1 MPIDYSS
8 ESPRSR
14 LARHRISTAAVSASG
29 KLARTLRLFG
39 APLLLLGLFCLSGC
53 GSSAAGNAA
62 EPDPGDLAAARR
74 DGEVSDRPPL
84 ALSAPLAPTPVP
96 ATFDVADL
104 AEKVRP
110 TVVNILTVQRVA
122 GSMVEHPF
130 DFFFGPD
137 GGGRG
142 PGGER
147 ERQGA
152 GTGFIIDASGYV
164 VTNEHVVRDADSV
177 TVRLA
182 DERELAADVVGRD
195 PKLDLAL
202 LKVKNGSDL
211 PAAQLGTSESLRIGE
226 HVLAVGN
233 PFGLG
238 HTVTLGIVSAKAR
251 SIGAGPYD
259 EFIQTDAAI
268 NPGNSGGPL
277 FNWRGEVVGIN
288 TAIRP
293 GANSIGFAIPIDAL
307 RNVLDQLRTNGH
319 VTRGKLGLAFQ
330 PVTADLAQALGLP
343 GPKGAVVA
351 ALEPGGPAARAGLQP
366 GDVILSVGTTS
377 IAHAEELPRAVARNA
392 PGTKLPVKYVRGG
405 QTKDTVATLSALDD
419 EPDRAAS
426 KPGPEEARPRDT
438 RLGLRISPARG
449 GGVRIEEIA
458 AGSPANKELRP
469 GDIVVEVGGKPIAG
483 PAELEQAVER
493 AKPGEVLLVKVRR
506 GGATRFAALRL
517 R

>member
-1 MPIDYSS
+1 MPIAFSAEPS
-8 ESPRSR
+8 TFR
-14 LARHRISTAAVSASG
+14 LARLEARATVPAVQRSLRVLG
-29 KLARTLRLFG
+29 LPILLALFG
-39 APLLLLGLFCLSGC
+39 ASGC
-53 GSSAAGNAA
+53 GSSTASNPA
-62 EPDPGDLAAARR
+62 EPSAGDLAAARR
-74 DGEVSDRPPL
+74 DSQVADRPPL
-84 ALSAPLAPTPVP
+84 ALAPALPPTPVP

-122 GSMVEHPF
+122 GPMVEHPF

-137 GGGRG
+137 GSRS
-142 PGGER
+142 PGGPS

-152 GTGFIIDASGYV
+152 GTGFIIDENGYV

-202 LKVKNGSDL
+202 LKVKNGSHL
-211 PAAQLGTSESLRIGE
+211 PAARLGSSETLRIGE

-307 RNVLDQLRTNGH
+307 RSVLDQLRETGH

-330 PVTADLAQALGLP
+330 PVTADLATALGLP
-343 GPKGAVVA
+343 GPRGAVIA
-351 ALEPGGPAARAGLQP
+351 ALEPGGPAAKAGLLP
-366 GDVILSVGTTS
+366 GDVIVSVGTTE
-377 IAHAEELPRAVARNA
+377 IVHAEELPRAVARNA
-392 PGTKLPVKYVRGG
+392 PGSKLAVRYVRGG
-405 QTKDTVATLSALDD
+405 QSKEVIATLTALEDGEDD
-419 EPDRAAS
+419 ATPS
-426 KPGPEEARPRDT
+426 KVDSDT
-438 RLGLRISPARG
+438 PSSGSKLGLRVSSAKG
-449 GGVRIEEIA
+449 GGVRIDEIA
-458 AGSPANKELRP
+458 SGSSAAKELRP
-469 GDIVVEVGGKPIAG
+469 GDVIIEVGGKPVPG
-483 PAELEQAVER
+483 PAELEQMVER
-493 AKPGEVLLVKVRR
+493 AKAGELVLVKIRR